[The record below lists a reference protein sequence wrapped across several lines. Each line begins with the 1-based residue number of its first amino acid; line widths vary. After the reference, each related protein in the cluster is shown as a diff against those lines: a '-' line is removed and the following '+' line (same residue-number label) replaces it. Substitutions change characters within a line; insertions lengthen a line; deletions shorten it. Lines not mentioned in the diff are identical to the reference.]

1 MMVTALEQLCRKG
14 PWHLGELLVSGCP
27 ESMYTL
33 RHHADAR
40 DGLGPDAVPNRF
52 TAPEELRDWV
62 RYDAAGN
69 YRPLKGAPTV
79 RRGWSFQTR
88 SSQDLHRALD
98 FVYPGAVANWLAQRS
113 GKLRVVSLRETL
125 ERQSGMYRVTRKITD
140 EAADRMIGAFCRSD
154 TGCLRTILWRID
166 AARPVAALPAGK
178 FDPQRDQLGRA
189 GGCVPFLCAEP
200 CNLLVAQARAVVKG
214 IQK

>member
-1 MMVTALEQLCRKG
+1 MRAAALEQLCRDS

-27 ESMYTL
+27 EGIYIVQ
-33 RHHADAR
+33 HHADAR
-40 DGLGPDAVPNRF
+40 DGLGPGAVPNRF

-62 RYDAAGN
+62 RYDEAGN
-69 YRPLKGAPTV
+69 YRPLKGAPTL

-113 GKLRVVSLRETL
+113 GQLRVVNFRETL

-140 EAADRMIGAFCRSD
+140 EAADRMIGAF
-154 TGCLRTILWRID
+154 
-166 AARPVAALPAGK
+166 
-178 FDPQRDQLGRA
+178 
-189 GGCVPFLCAEP
+189 
-200 CNLLVAQARAVVKG
+200 
-214 IQK
+214 